1 MPDDL
6 VLMYH
11 SVEPYTWDPYRV
23 TVHPERFARQLAWLS
38 RCGWRGTSM
47 RELLRARREGRARRL
62 VGLTFDD
69 GYADFVTHVMP
80 VLERYGCTATVFVIA
95 GALGTTNGW
104 DEPGPRKWLMSA
116 DEVRHAAA
124 AGIEIGSHSLS
135 HPRLTGLTD
144 GVLAEEVRHSRAIL
158 ADLTGQEVDGFCYPY
173 GAVGAREV
181 DAVRAAGYGYG
192 CAVGRSLPTGRYTVP
207 RTFIG
212 DRDTAPRLLAKWA
225 RHHATARLA
234 ARRPGSDTRRAMR

>member
-1 MPDDL
+1 
-6 VLMYH
+6 MYH

-116 DEVRHAAA
+116 
-124 AGIEIGSHSLS
+124 
-135 HPRLTGLTD
+135 
-144 GVLAEEVRHSRAIL
+144 EEVRHTRAIL